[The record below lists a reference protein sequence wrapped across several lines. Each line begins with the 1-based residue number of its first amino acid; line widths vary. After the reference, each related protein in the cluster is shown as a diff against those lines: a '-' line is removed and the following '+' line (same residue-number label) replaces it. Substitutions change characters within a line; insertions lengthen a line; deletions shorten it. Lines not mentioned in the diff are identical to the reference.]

1 MILAIDAGHGLGNSK
16 SGVMDSGA
24 VAAGHRECDIALD
37 WALAVNWAAKQRGLK
52 TFMPRKSN
60 EDNAPLAH
68 RVQRA
73 HDAGCTHFLSLHL
86 NSAGILATGTE
97 TLFRDAADRKFAFV
111 VHSAAVNVLGR
122 KDRGLKPESASPRGR
137 LAVFAFQGPC
147 CLCELGFISNPT
159 DRNLLLQRQKR
170 AAFGELIIAKFL
182 GGVV

>member
-1 MILAIDAGHGLGNSK
+1 MILAIDPGHGLGNSK
-16 SGVMDSGA
+16 SGVLDSGA

-37 WALAVNWAAKQRGLK
+37 WALALNWVAKKKGLK
-52 TFMPRKSN
+52 TFMTRKSN
-60 EDNAPLAH
+60 EDSAPLSH
-68 RVQRA
+68 RVRRA

-86 NSAGILATGTE
+86 NSAGILASGTE
-97 TLFRDAADRKFAFV
+97 TLFRDAIDRKFALV

-147 CLCELGFISNPT
+147 CLSELGFITNPT

-170 AAFGELIIAKFL
+170 VAYAELLIAKFL
-182 GGVV
+182 GGAV